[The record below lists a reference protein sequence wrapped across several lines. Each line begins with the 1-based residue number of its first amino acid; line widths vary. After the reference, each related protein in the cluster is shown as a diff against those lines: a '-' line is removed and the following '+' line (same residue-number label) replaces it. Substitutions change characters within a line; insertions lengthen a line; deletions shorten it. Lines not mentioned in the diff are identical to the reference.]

1 MCDICILFLIINT
14 CVEQHTCVRTYLYIN
29 INGCNFSVY
38 IVLYMCP
45 IRVRHDY
52 FIVNIVCYLREIKR
66 KNNVFALG
74 GNMT

>member
-1 MCDICILFLIINT
+1 MCDICILFLIINI
-14 CVEQHTCVRTYLYIN
+14 CVEHTYIRTYLYIN

-38 IVLYMCP
+38 IVLYVCP

-52 FIVNIVCYLREIKR
+52 FIVDIIRYPREIKR